1 MEVKKKEAAA
11 TTASVVE
18 PADIVGTH
26 PKTLQMK
33 GRQLLTAVT
42 WNERGELIHKGV
54 AIRGSNAVDL
64 VHDLLRIEKHPIP
77 SDGSSSPTKCAP
89 PTYPWN
95 WSATSQGDY
104 TCRRNAVNELRRNV
118 PRRRNGRLYKFP
130 IRSVRPSVI
139 VLSLSW
145 SGGDRN
151 YTDTTT
157 ILNASEVTV
166 ALPLYGE

>member
-1 MEVKKKEAAA
+1 MGDFINFLFDRYDR
-11 TTASVVE
+11 SVVVLSLSWSGGDRA
-18 PADIVGTH
+18 PSF
-26 PKTLQMK
+26 
-33 GRQLLTAVT
+33 GRVP
-42 WNERGELIHKGV
+42 
-54 AIRGSNAVDL
+54 D
-64 VHDLLRIEKHPIP
+64 
-77 SDGSSSPTKCAP
+77 
-89 PTYPWN
+89 
-95 WSATSQGDY
+95 WST
-104 TCRRNAVNELRRNV
+104 V
-118 PRRRNGRLYKFP
+118 NGRLYKFP

>member
-1 MEVKKKEAAA
+1 MWRYV
-11 TTASVVE
+11 
-18 PADIVGTH
+18 
-26 PKTLQMK
+26 
-33 GRQLLTAVT
+33 AVT
-42 WNERGELIHKGV
+42 RSISFTIYCE
-54 AIRGSNAVDL
+54 
-64 VHDLLRIEKHPIP
+64 IEKHPIP

-95 WSATSQGDY
+95 WSATSRGDY
-104 TCRRNAVNELRRNV
+104 TCRRNAVNGLRRNV
-118 PRRRNGRLYKFP
+118 LRRRNGRLYKFP
-130 IRSVRPSVI
+130 IRSVRPFRRSLVTVMERRRSRPKVRARPYWSMVNGRLYKFPIRSVRPSVV